1 MSLLLDFSLV
11 AILFIYRDDKAF
23 WYLIP
28 TVLDN
33 SNLLQLITIQVIY
46 LFIFF
51 HILICMCH
59 FNFFFAIRKCIN
71 DTLSPFS
78 FFVDHLWAK
87 Q

>member
-46 LFIFF
+46 
-51 HILICMCH
+51 
-59 FNFFFAIRKCIN
+59 FFFF
-71 DTLSPFS
+71 FS
-78 FFVDHLWAK
+78 HFDMHVSF
-87 Q
+87 